1 MNYHPQM
8 YMQLSHQDAVIYD
21 LHLYIYVLT
30 YTCKNQGIFK
40 YFKIETGFKMFLL
53 VYIIWRF
60 LFVNDY

>member
-53 VYIIWRF
+53 VYII
-60 LFVNDY
+60 